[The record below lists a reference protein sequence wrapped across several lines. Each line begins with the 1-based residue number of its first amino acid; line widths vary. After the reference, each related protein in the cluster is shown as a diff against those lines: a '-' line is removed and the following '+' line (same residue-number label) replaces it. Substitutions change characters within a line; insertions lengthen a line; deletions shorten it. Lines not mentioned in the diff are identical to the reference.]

1 MEEHVW
7 SYLDHTVVCALRVLV
22 ELLVRVSV
30 FSIIMHEGPLDSKTR
45 IFLVILIFSAHA

>member
-30 FSIIMHEGPLDSKTR
+30 FSIIMGN
-45 IFLVILIFSAHA
+45 FGF